1 MIKILDA
8 KLSYKGKRY
17 QLEFKEKI
25 TNLEEYRDK
34 LLNDNIHLV
43 ELDEWSEEKPIIY
56 FIYEDE

>member
-1 MIKILDA
+1 MRILDA
-8 KLSYKGKRY
+8 KLSYKGERQKV
-17 QLEFKEKI
+17 EFKEKI

-56 FIYEDE
+56 FTYEEK